1 MDRMIYDVTVKCP
14 PDFKKKGIMERHYH
28 ASIEKEEKYHLFTF
42 EESYRV
48 MDRDR
53 FIPREGF
60 TLSTSIGNFL
70 VIHARKKDEA
80 NEIHPNPMLC
90 YAVRTA

>member
-42 EESYRV
+42 EESFRV